1 MQNSKRIISV
11 DIFRG
16 MTVALMIIVNNPGSW
31 GHIFPPFRHA
41 EWHGWTPTDM
51 VFPFF
56 LFIVGTSVVLAYS
69 TKKKNNNLIGV
80 NNKILIRSLKLIG
93 LGLFLAG
100 FTFSFPFF
108 KSISHLRF
116 PGVLQRIGI
125 VFFFTAFLYLR
136 FNWKTLL
143 KIFVFIIIAYW
154 LMMSYIPINGAM
166 PLLTKDSNLAA
177 FIDLKIL
184 TKTHI
189 WKPEYDPEGLLS
201 TIPAIATALMGVF
214 LGVLLKQKNIDT
226 KKKFFYIL
234 YMGFIS
240 LILGYFWGRYY
251 PINKALW
258 TSSYVLFSGG
268 LAYLSYGLI
277 YFIMEIVEFK
287 EWGKAFIYFGSN
299 AITVF
304 FLSGFIAKSFYI
316 IKLPNDMSIHYYL
329 YENIFAI
336 WNFTPKVSSL
346 LYAVCVILFYYLL
359 ARFLYKK
366 KIFIKV

>member
-1 MQNSKRIISV
+1 
-11 DIFRG
+11 
-16 MTVALMIIVNNPGSW
+16 MTVALMILVNNPGTW
-31 GHIFPPFRHA
+31 EHIFSPFRHA

-56 LFIVGTSVVLAYS
+56 LFIVGTSIVLAYS
-69 TKKKNNNLIGV
+69 TKKKNNDLIDV

-108 KSISHLRF
+108 KSLSHLRF
-116 PGVLQRIGI
+116 PGVLQRIGL
-125 VFFFTAFLYLR
+125 VFFFTAFLYIK

-143 KIFVFIIIAYW
+143 KILVFILIAYW
-154 LMMSYIPINGAM
+154 LMMTYIPINGAM
-166 PLLTKDSNLAA
+166 PLLTKESNLAA

-184 TKTHI
+184 TQAHI

-214 LGVLLKQKNIDT
+214 LGLLLKQKDINT
-226 KKKFFYIL
+226 EKKFSYIL
-234 YMGFIS
+234 YMGFVS
-240 LILGYFWGRYY
+240 LILGYFWGGYY
-251 PINKALW
+251 AINKALW

-268 LAYLSYGLI
+268 LAYLSYGAI
-277 YFIMEIVEFK
+277 FFIMEIVEFK
-287 EWGKAFIYFGSN
+287 DWGRAFIYFGSN

-316 IKLPNDMSIHYYL
+316 IKLSNGMSIHSYL
-329 YENIFAI
+329 YENIFAV
-336 WNFTPKVSSL
+336 WNLTPKLSSL
-346 LYAVCVILFYYLL
+346 LYALTVLLFYYLL
-359 ARFLYKK
+359 AKILYKK
-366 KIFIKV
+366 GVFIKV

>member
-1 MQNSKRIISV
+1 
-11 DIFRG
+11 
-16 MTVALMIIVNNPGSW
+16 MTVALMILVNNPGSW
-31 GHIFPPFRHA
+31 GSIFPPFQHA
-41 EWHGWTPTDM
+41 AWHGCTPTDL

-56 LFIVGTSVVLAYS
+56 LFIVGTSIVLAYS
-69 TKKKNNNLIGV
+69 TKKENNNLIGV
-80 NNKILIRSLKLIG
+80 NQKILIRSLKLIG

-100 FTFSFPFF
+100 FTYSFPFF

-125 VFFFTAFLYLR
+125 VFFFTALLFLK

-143 KIFVFIIIAYW
+143 KIFVFILVSYWII
-154 LMMSYIPINGAM
+154 MVYIPINGVV
-166 PLLTKDSNLAA
+166 PLLTKESNLAA

-184 TKTHI
+184 TKAHI

-201 TIPAIATALMGVF
+201 TIPAIATAIMGVF
-214 LGVLLKQKNIDT
+214 LGVLLKQKNIEI
-226 KKKFFYIL
+226 KKKFFYML
-234 YMGFIS
+234 YIGFIS
-240 LILGYFWGRYY
+240 VVLGYFWGRYY

-268 LAYLSYGLI
+268 LAFLTYAFI
-277 YFIMEIVEFK
+277 FFIMEIAEFK
-287 EWGKAFIYFGSN
+287 EWGKAFIYLGSN

-316 IKLPNDMSIHYYL
+316 IKLADGLSMHSHL
-329 YENIFAI
+329 YDYIFL
-336 WNFTPKVSSL
+336 PLGVSLKLSSL
-346 LYAVCVILFYYLL
+346 LYALSVVLFYYLI
-359 ARFLYKK
+359 ARILYKK